1 MSYTK
6 KTTSKISLLFVMA
19 VAALAG
25 SYLLLSS
32 HALTPYS
39 NPYSC
44 STHTQIQYGSTGTC
58 VKYVQYTLHVVVTGF
73 FDSATKTAVQHFQFN
88 NKIINSGCGIL
99 YSSCDGI
106 VGSYTWPKIDSYN
119 ASQTQAALPTNN
131 SLPTGSVSYVRCSA
145 SLTGSEYDADRPTD
159 GARVTI
165 VAGGISYPVSS
176 STRTWS
182 WTIPL
187 AIKNTTTYS
196 IAVTGRN
203 VNSVGSYAGTNPALS
218 GSPVSYN
225 YGSCAPTPTPIP
237 NPTPAPTPTPIT
249 PTPPAGTTTP
259 PANTAPPATTG
270 TSTSTNTTPSATAGT
285 NTNTAPSITTGT
297 STNSNK
303 NTGQSLTVVDSGS
316 ADAGSSSAQT
326 GLGVTTEP
334 ATTVIDN
341 SATDSNATNSTTS
354 NTDAPIITTKP
365 KKASSSLAKVLV
377 TSFFAIVGFLVLVA
391 AAIFWYTRRRL
402 EPSYDADLFA
412 AGQSGVSSDVP
423 AMPMASPVG
432 NQPPAGFAVNTAA
445 VTVPPPSPYAPPVT
459 DNAITKKINEAFYP
473 NVKQPVSSAAAV
485 ATDKAAEVPDM
496 FEIAQQHPE
505 SFGNAQNVLADTPKL
520 PPHKD

>member
-58 VKYVQYTLHVVVTGF
+58 VKYVQYTLHVVITGS

-88 NKIINSGCGIL
+88 NKIINSGCGTL
-99 YSSCDGI
+99 YSYCDGI
-106 VGSYTWPKIDSYN
+106 VGTYTWPKIDSYN
-119 ASQTQAALPTNN
+119 AAQTQAALPTNT

-145 SLTGSEYDADRPTD
+145 SLTGSEYDGDRPTD
-159 GARVTI
+159 GARVII
-165 VAGGISYPVSS
+165 VAGGTSYPVNST
-176 STRTWS
+176 TRTWS
-182 WTIPL
+182 WTIPP

-203 VNSVGSYAGTNPALS
+203 VNSVASYAGTNPALS

-225 YGSCAPTPTPIP
+225 YGPCAPTPTP
-237 NPTPAPTPTPIT
+237 TPTPSST
-249 PTPPAGTTTP
+249 TPPAGTTTP
-259 PANTAPPATTG
+259 PSNTASPATTG
-270 TSTSTNTTPSATAGT
+270 TSTNTNTNTTTNTPATTGTNTTPST
-285 NTNTAPSITTGT
+285 STGT
-297 STNSNK
+297 STNSNSNK
-303 NTGQSLTVVDSGS
+303 NTGQSLAVVDSGS
-316 ADAGSSSAQT
+316 ADAGSSSSAQT

-341 SATDSNATNSTTS
+341 SATDSSATNSTTS
-354 NTDAPIITTKP
+354 NTNAPTATTKP
-365 KKASSSLAKVLV
+365 KKVSSSLVKVLV

-391 AAIFWYTRRRL
+391 ATIFWYTRRRL

-412 AGQSGVSSDVP
+412 ADQSGVSSDVP
-423 AMPMASPVG
+423 VTPMVSPVG
-432 NQPPAGFAVNTAA
+432 DQPPAGFVVSTPA
-445 VTVPPPSPYAPPVT
+445 VTAPPSPYAPPVT

-473 NVKQPVSSAAAV
+473 NVKQPEPAAAAV

-505 SFGNAQNVLADTPKL
+505 SFGNAQNVLTDTPQ
-520 PPHKD
+520 PPLRKD

>member
-58 VKYVQYTLHVVVTGF
+58 VKYVQYTLHVVVTGS

-88 NKIINSGCGIL
+88 NKVINSGCGTL

-106 VGSYTWPKIDSYN
+106 VGTYTWPKIDSYN

-131 SLPTGSVSYVRCSA
+131 SLPTGSVSYVKCSA

-165 VAGGISYPVSS
+165 VAGGTSYPVSS
-176 STRTWS
+176 TTRTWS
-182 WTIPL
+182 WTIPP
-187 AIKNTTTYS
+187 AIKNKTTYS
-196 IAVTGRN
+196 IAVTGHN
-203 VNSVGSYAGTNPALS
+203 VNSAGSYAGTNPALS

-225 YGSCAPTPTPIP
+225 YGPCAPVPPTPTP
-237 NPTPAPTPTPIT
+237 

-270 TSTSTNTTPSATAGT
+270 TSTSTNTPA
-285 NTNTAPSITTGT
+285 TTGT
-297 STNSNK
+297 STSTNTNK
-303 NTGQSLTVVDSGS
+303 NTGQGLAVVNSGS
-316 ADAGSSSAQT
+316 ADTGSSTQT
-326 GLGVTTEP
+326 DLGVTTEP

-341 SATDSNATNSTTS
+341 SAADSNATNSTTS
-354 NTDAPIITTKP
+354 NTDVPIITTKP

-377 TSFFAIVGFLVLVA
+377 TSFFVIVGFLVLLA

-423 AMPMASPVG
+423 AMPMVSPVSD
-432 NQPPAGFAVNTAA
+432 QPPAGFAVSAPA
-445 VTVPPPSPYAPPVT
+445 VTVPPSPYAPPVT

-485 ATDKAAEVPDM
+485 AKDKAAEVPDM

-505 SFGNAQNVLADTPKL
+505 SFGNAQNVLADTPK
-520 PPHKD
+520 PPLRKD